1 MGLFDENIVT
11 KEYLID
17 HLGFKPHYY
26 QKECYWKGLRGP
38 IYSRASVPAFQYD
51 FYYYINKN
59 ELTVSMLEF
68 RSEIWTTTTHYI
80 KDILE
85 LEVTLKKYGL

>member
-1 MGLFDENIVT
+1 MRQVFEKIRDGLVD
-11 KEYLID
+11 
-17 HLGFKPHYY
+17 
-26 QKECYWKGLRGP
+26 
-38 IYSRASVPAFQYD
+38 
-51 FYYYINKN
+51 YINKN

-80 KDILE
+80 KDTLE